1 MIDKAKLL
9 GMLGLA
15 AKAGKITFGADSCKE
30 AMAKNKVKL
39 IILAQDASERTKT
52 KFTELSNKNN
62 IPIYILAS
70 IDELSKSIGKKNK
83 AIVGIIDLNFSKA
96 IEKIINGGGEF

>member
-1 MIDKAKLL
+1 MIDKLRVL

-30 AMAKNKVKL
+30 AIMKNKVKL

-52 KFTELSNKNN
+52 KFIDMANKND
-62 IPIYILAS
+62 IPIYTIS
-70 IDELSKSIGKKNK
+70 DMDEISKAIGKKNK
-83 AIVGIIDLNFSKA
+83 AIVGIVDLNFSKA
-96 IEKIINGGGEF
+96 IEKIINGGGGF

>member
-1 MIDKAKLL
+1 MIDKLRVL

-30 AMAKNKVKL
+30 AIMKNKVKL

-52 KFTELSNKNN
+52 KFIDMANKNN
-62 IPIYILAS
+62 FRY
-70 IDELSKSIGKKNK
+70 G
-83 AIVGIIDLNFSKA
+83 
-96 IEKIINGGGEF
+96 

>member
-1 MIDKAKLL
+1 MINKAKLL

-30 AMAKNKVKL
+30 AIAKNRVKL
-39 IILAQDASERTKT
+39 ILLAQDASERTKT
-52 KFTELSNKNN
+52 KFTDLANINN
-62 IPIYILAS
+62 IPVYNIANIE
-70 IDELSKSIGKKNK
+70 ELSKAIGKKNK
-83 AIVGIIDLNFSKA
+83 AVVGIIDLNFSKA